1 MKDPE
6 EPTEVAPPNEFEAPV
21 ILDRGRHRISRRDI
35 DPDALKVLYRLSS
48 HGFAA
53 FLVGGAVRDLLLG
66 RKPADFD
73 IGTNAHPNQIKKL
86 FRNAFLI
93 GRRFRLAHVKFQDG
107 KTIEVSTF
115 RRKPDEEEL
124 AAERAEEEAR
134 RTREAAR
141 AEEGETSSEAPL
153 DEQTAVIE
161 PESQAGPAEQED
173 KQTIAPSTQSALGPR
188 IVLSGTETAEAIA
201 EGPAQE
207 PAAVPA
213 ADSAAPVESPGAA
226 AAAAPRR
233 GRPSLKPIAYGTP
246 REDAFRRDLT
256 INALFYDIATYSV
269 IDYVGGLED
278 LEAGRVRIIGDPD
291 TSYTEDP
298 VRIWRVLRHSSRLD
312 FSIEGKTAEAIPRHR
327 DKLAICAGSRLFEE
341 LNKDMK
347 SGRVQAFFQ
356 SARIHG
362 VLPKILG
369 AVGEL
374 YEASDDRFD
383 KLTLLLGGLDAS
395 INSGGAPPSE
405 VMYGLLL
412 WPWAEPLLADIHGDI
427 PKVLYDAFRAAGSAA
442 LIPKV
447 LLLETVHTLVI
458 VDHMVQAL
466 IDGKMRWALKERP
479 HYPEASRITSLLVDG
494 SFGSCEDP
502 FSVIYQRRFGTPPR
516 PRRRRKRRPRKPAA
530 PGSPSSSST
539 PPSSPDV

>member
-1 MKDPE
+1 MDPDS
-6 EPTEVAPPNEFEAPV
+6 PRPNELEAPA
-21 ILDRGRHRISRRDI
+21 ILDRSRHRISRRNI

-48 HGFAA
+48 HGFTAY
-53 FLVGGAVRDLLLG
+53 LVGGAVRDMLLG
-66 RKPADFD
+66 RKPVDFD

-124 AAERAEEEAR
+124 AAEREEQEAK

-141 AEEGETSSEAPL
+141 AEETGEKSNEPEGQPEPVEPECEQTSAPAAAPELEPGIVISAAETAGAAVEAPA
-153 DEQTAVIE
+153 Q
-161 PESQAGPAEQED
+161 GPAA
-173 KQTIAPSTQSALGPR
+173 K
-188 IVLSGTETAEAIA
+188 
-201 EGPAQE
+201 
-207 PAAVPA
+207 PA
-213 ADSAAPVESPGAA
+213 ADSAAPG
-226 AAAAPRR
+226 AAPRH
-233 GRPSLKPIAYGTP
+233 GRPPIKPIAYGTP
-246 REDAFRRDLT
+246 REDSFRRDLT

-298 VRIWRVLRHSSRLD
+298 VRIWRVLRHASRLG
-312 FSIEGKTAEAIPRHR
+312 FAIEEKTADAISRHR
-327 DKLAICAGSRLFEE
+327 DKLSVCAGSRLFEE

-347 SGRVQAFFQ
+347 SGNSRPFFQ
-356 SARIHG
+356 SARVHG

-383 KLTLLLGGLDAS
+383 KLTLLIGALDAS
-395 INSGGAPPSE
+395 INSGGSPPSE

-412 WPWAEPLLADIHGDI
+412 WPWAEPLLADIHGDKPI
-427 PKVLYDAFRAAGSAA
+427 VLYNAFRASGSAA
-442 LIPKV
+442 LIPKS

-458 VDHMVQAL
+458 VDHMIQAL
-466 IDGKMRWALKERP
+466 VDGKMRWALRERP
-479 HYPEASRITSLLVDG
+479 RYPEASRITSLLVEG
-494 SFGSCEDP
+494 SFGDCEDP
-502 FSVIYQRRFGTPPR
+502 FAVIYQRRFGARPR
-516 PRRRRKRRPRKPAA
+516 AHPRRRKTRLRKPI
-530 PGSPSSSST
+530 
-539 PPSSPDV
+539 PPSEPSAPAA